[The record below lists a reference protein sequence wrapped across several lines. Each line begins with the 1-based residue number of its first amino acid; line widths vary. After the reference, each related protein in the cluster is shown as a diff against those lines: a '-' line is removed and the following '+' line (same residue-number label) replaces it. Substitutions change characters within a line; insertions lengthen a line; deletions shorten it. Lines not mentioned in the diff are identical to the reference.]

1 LPAKGS
7 DLCRVCGNDKL
18 TLHSKGTEHALDLH
32 AFGSSRTKLSVG
44 DILRCDACGFAFTRA
59 RPDGERL
66 AELYRDLDA
75 DVYEA
80 EARGRLKTA
89 RRHLEILHKYAAP
102 PGRLLD
108 VGCASG
114 LFLNLAADAGWEG
127 VGVEPSTALCERAQ
141 RELKGRA
148 EVFHGVLQ
156 TASIPASSLS
166 VVTMW
171 DVLEHVP
178 HPREF
183 LALSS
188 SLLKGGG
195 RMLLNVPDFD
205 SLQARVFKRSWPLFL
220 PEHLNYFNR
229 ASLKLLAKSASLELV
244 AFGRRPAVFT
254 LKYIAY
260 RMRQHGISWAPALE
274 WICSRSAIRDLMVPI
289 FMGEIYSV
297 WKKTE

>member
-1 LPAKGS
+1 MPVEGCEVCS
-7 DLCRVCGNDKL
+7 VCGNGKL
-18 TLHSKGTEHALDLH
+18 RLHSKGPEHALDSD
-32 AFGSSRTKLSVG
+32 AFGSSRTKLCVG
-44 DILRCDACGFAFTRA
+44 DILKCDACGFAFTRV

-75 DVYEA
+75 EVYEA
-80 EARGRLKTA
+80 EAPGRLKTA
-89 RRHLEILHKYAAP
+89 RRHLRILHKYVAP

-114 LFLNLAADAGWEG
+114 IFLSLAAEAGWES
-127 VGVEPSTALCERAQ
+127 VGIEPSTVLCERAK

-148 EVFHGVLQ
+148 EVLHCMLQ
-156 TASIPASSLS
+156 TASIPASSFS

-178 HPREF
+178 QPREF
-183 LALSS
+183 LALAS
-188 SLLKGGG
+188 SLLKRGGM
-195 RMLLNVPDFD
+195 MLLNVPNFD
-205 SLQARVFKRSWPLFL
+205 SLQARVFKRSWPLLL

-229 ASLKLLAKSASLELV
+229 GSLQQLAKSAGMELV

-254 LKYIAY
+254 LKYVMY
-260 RMRQHGISWAPALE
+260 RLGQHGLPGAPALE
-274 WICSRSAIRDLMVPI
+274 RFCSRSAIGEWLVPV

-297 WKKTE
+297 WNKTA